1 MGINRF
7 ICGGHNP
14 ESIHAVEHANTY
26 YASIRKRT
34 GDCETISNNTKF
46 TLEQIS
52 LIKSYIFYA
61 QHKLCNGIER
71 FCPLL
76 RHLNKSTGIEPVST
90 TINSCCATTALTFGV
105 FIC

>member
-46 TLEQIS
+46 TLEQI
-52 LIKSYIFYA
+52 Y
-61 QHKLCNGIER
+61 H
-71 FCPLL
+71 
-76 RHLNKSTGIEPVST
+76 
-90 TINSCCATTALTFGV
+90 
-105 FIC
+105 